1 MLRTSVLNSIRGAR
15 LYAYM
20 RTCGVGVA
28 VLSVGRWRGGFGCWA
43 LAWRF
48 GCWTLCG
55 VSAVV
60 GVVVGLNDGA
70 QSISLALSIPSPV
83 TRADATRRYI

>member
-1 MLRTSVLNSIRGAR
+1 ML
-15 LYAYM
+15 
-20 RTCGVGVA
+20 GVGVA
-28 VLSVGRWRGGFGCWA
+28 VLGVGRWRGDFGCWA
-43 LAWRF
+43 L
-48 GCWTLCG
+48 GG